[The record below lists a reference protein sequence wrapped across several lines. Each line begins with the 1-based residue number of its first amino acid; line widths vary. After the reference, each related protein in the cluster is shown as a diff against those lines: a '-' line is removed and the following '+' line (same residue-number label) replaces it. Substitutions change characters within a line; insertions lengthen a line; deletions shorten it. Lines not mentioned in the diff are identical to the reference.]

1 MVMANPGSGCI
12 WVTGAS
18 SGIGSEVAAKLAQD
32 GHRVAISARNGASLC
47 ELAQNHRTMNLHAF
61 ELDATDG
68 NAVAQTA
75 AAIEAELGEIHTAI
89 LCAGTYKPI
98 SAGAFDA
105 MEARRQFDVN
115 IGGALNCLDPL
126 LATMLA
132 RGSGHIAIVSSL
144 TSRFGLPNAGVYGAS
159 KAGLVNLAE
168 ALRVECEAKGVTIQV
183 INPGFVETPLTDQNT
198 FDMPFLVP
206 VDQAATTIVAGLA
219 TDRFE
224 IAFPWQMDLAT
235 RLLRFLPRRLAFAL
249 TRRMVTS

>member
-115 IGGALNCLDPL
+115 IGGVLNCLDPL

-183 INPGFVETPLTDQNT
+183 INP
-198 FDMPFLVP
+198 
-206 VDQAATTIVAGLA
+206 VDLAATTILAGLT